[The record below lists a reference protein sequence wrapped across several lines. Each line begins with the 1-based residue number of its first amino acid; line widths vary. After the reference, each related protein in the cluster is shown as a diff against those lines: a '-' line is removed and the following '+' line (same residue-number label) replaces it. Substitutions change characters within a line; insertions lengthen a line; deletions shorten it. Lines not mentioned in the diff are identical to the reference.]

1 MANLITTISEG
12 VTLNGAVRGTT
23 NTVTTTGIGDVME
36 RIVTCNHSQTTTIAT
51 FAAEPYTSAGAI
63 DVTRSKYI
71 RVTNLDEN
79 GTIELAVVGTA
90 TNYTVRLNPLTSHI
104 LAGGEAVLLA
114 EEDTTPSFG
123 TLENLASLQVTP
135 EGTVYNPRVELFV
148 GVAE

>member
-79 GTIELAVVGTA
+79 GTLELAVVGTA

>member
-23 NTVTTTGIGDVME
+23 NTITTTGIGDVME

-79 GTIELAVVGTA
+79 GTLELAVVGTA

-123 TLENLASLQVTP
+123 TLENIASLQVRP
-135 EGTVYNPRVELFV
+135 EGTSYNPRVELFV